1 MRPQGALPTKD
12 KLLADFERN
21 LGNAR
26 RALLVPPGSGVF
38 GETIAS
44 VRALTLGALTDTE
57 LPEVTTPESRLR
69 RARVK
74 LQRGDIAGS
83 VDEIGQLPAKAHQAL
98 GPYVAGAKQRLVAE
112 QALRLIRAHITTDL
126 ASLA

>member
-1 MRPQGALPTKD
+1 M
-12 KLLADFERN
+12 
-21 LGNAR
+21 
-26 RALLVPPGSGVF
+26 
-38 GETIAS
+38 
-44 VRALTLGALTDTE
+44 RALTLGALTDTE

-69 RARVK
+69 RARVF

-98 GPYVAGAKQRLVAE
+98 GPYVAEAKQRLVAE
-112 QALRLIRAHITTDL
+112 QALRLIRAHVTTDL